1 MTVFSSWLFGI
12 VAASMALS
20 LVYAMV
26 PKGAILSAAKC
37 AGSLILILVMLRP
50 LLSLRAEEFTVS
62 YEKWE
67 RELTAQTEDLAAKN
81 LEELEALIEGEVS
94 AYISEKGTQLGLTV
108 HSEVYCEVREGVPF
122 PVEVHLDIPY
132 HGALS
137 QYISQ
142 ELDISPERQYWL
154 ETEEEK

>member
-1 MTVFSSWLFGI
+1 MTFFSSWLFGI
-12 VAASMALS
+12 VAASIALS

-50 LLSLRAEEFTVS
+50 LLNLRAEEFTVS

-67 RELTAQTEDLAAKN
+67 GQLSAQTEDLTEEN
-81 LEELEALIEGEVS
+81 LREMETLIESEVR
-94 AYISEKGTQLGLTV
+94 AYISEKGVQLGLAV
-108 HSEVYCEVREGVPF
+108 QPEVYCEVRDGVPF
-122 PVEVHLDIPY
+122 PVEAHLDIPY

-137 QYISQ
+137 RYISE
-142 ELDISPERQYWL
+142 ELDIDPSRQYWL

>member
-1 MTVFSSWLFGI
+1 MTFFSSWLFGI
-12 VAASMALS
+12 VAASIALS

-50 LLSLRAEEFTVS
+50 LLSFQAEEFTAS

-67 RELTAQTEDLAAKN
+67 GELFAQTEDLAEEN
-81 LEELEALIEGEVS
+81 LREMESLIEGEVC
-94 AYISEKGTQLGLTV
+94 AYISEKGLQLGLAV
-108 HSEVYCEVREGVPF
+108 LPEVYCEARDGVPF

-137 QYISQ
+137 RYISE
-142 ELDISPERQYWL
+142 ELDIDPERQYWL
-154 ETEEEK
+154 ETEEAK